1 MPKRVLQGVVASD
14 ACDKTVIV
22 RVERRVMHP
31 VYKKFISR
39 SKKFAAH
46 DEENRYHAGDAVKI
60 EETRPISKRKCWIV
74 LERPADAAPGRGNR
88 RAAAEAAPKR
98 RRAADVRR
106 GARRVKGGRRRMIQ
120 MQTNLDVADNSGA
133 RRVQCIKVLGGSKRK
148 TATVGD
154 VIIVSVKE
162 AIPRGRVKKGDVHR
176 AVIVR
181 TAKEIRRD
189 DGSAIRF
196 DRNAAV
202 LISRQGEPIGT
213 RIFGPVTRELRARR
227 FMKIV
232 SLAPE
237 VL

>member
-1 MPKRVLQGVVASD
+1 MSKRVLQGVIVSD

-31 VYKKFISR
+31 IYKKFVTH
-39 SKKFAAH
+39 SKKYAAH
-46 DEENRYHAGDAVKI
+46 DENNSYRSGDVVRI
-60 EETRPISKRKCWIV
+60 EESRPISKRKCWVVIGG
-74 LERPADAAPGRGNR
+74 PADAAPG
-88 RAAAEAAPKR
+88 
-98 RRAADVRR
+98 
-106 GARRVKGGRRRMIQ
+106 
-120 MQTNLDVADNSGA
+120 
-133 RRVQCIKVLGGSKRK
+133 
-148 TATVGD
+148 
-154 VIIVSVKE
+154 
-162 AIPRGRVKKGDVHR
+162 GRVKKGDVHR

-181 TAKEIRRD
+181 TAKEIRRS

-202 LISRQGEPIGT
+202 LITNQNEPIGT